1 MGGGS
6 GGIEPLNKVKT
17 DKTSFDF
24 KEEDWMN

>member
-24 KEEDWMN
+24 NEEDWMN